1 VTAAAQAPLGT
12 AESQPAPAASPG
24 VRVVLDARPLQ
35 EPWRAPL
42 TAAYLDGLLRGFD
55 ADPIE
60 GESFAF
66 LLGSDQ
72 DDPTERFANLSVVG
86 RRLLPPTRLLRSGA
100 LTVDPFLLSG
110 ASIGAA
116 WRADRG
122 GAAGAVY
129 HTAGGSIPLV
139 SGLPVVVTLLD
150 LAPWE
155 LPGAYQRGTASR
167 FGQRLRGRLLREAA
181 AVIVGTEAVA
191 AAARQLLHI
200 RRDRIRIIPL
210 APRTAFRFWAEA
222 TPHPNSNGTPDPRAE
237 RERLGL
243 PDRYLVY
250 SGRYD
255 ARQDLA
261 TLLRALAE
269 LAARGRPDGLDAD
282 APWPPRV
289 LLADASPEDRAA
301 LARAAGREGVGEAL
315 AYAPRLDVVRLATLV
330 RGARAALLPAVSD
343 SAGLSAI
350 EAIACGTPV
359 IASSVGALPE
369 IVGGAGIL
377 VEPRDPSRLASAIA
391 TVIADDRVHSQLA
404 GAARERAE
412 SEQRT
417 WSDVARETR
426 AVYAQVGRGRRP

>member
-1 VTAAAQAPLGT
+1 VTAAAQAPLGA
-12 AESQPAPAASPG
+12 AESHPAPAASPG

-42 TAAYLDGLLRGFD
+42 TAAYLDGLLAGFD

-191 AAARQLLHI
+191 TAARQLLRI

-222 TPHPNSNGTPDPRAE
+222 TPHAESNGSPDPRAE

-243 PDRYLVY
+243 PERYLVY

-377 VEPRDPSRLASAIA
+377 VEPRDPTRLASAIA
-391 TVIADDRVHSQLA
+391 TIIADDRVHAQLA

-426 AVYAQVGRGRRP
+426 AVYAQVGRGR